1 MISIF
6 IAIITFVY
14 YQKMAERNGKTPWQ
28 YGLLG
33 VGIWIVVQ
41 FIFGL
46 IYGFFGLIMDP
57 NHHEQ
62 DTNFNSLTLV
72 NILGWILSLGVVWLV
87 YRYLDKHLKKGK
99 AAHIEEIENASKK

>member
-14 YQKMAERNGKTPWQ
+14 YQKMAQRNGKTPWQ

-33 VGIWIVVQ
+33 VAIWIVVQ

-46 IYGFFGLIMDP
+46 IYGFFGIIMDP
-57 NHHEQ
+57 NHYEQ
-62 DTNFNSLTLV
+62 DIDFNSLTLV
-72 NILGWILSLGVVWLV
+72 NILGWILSLGIVWLV
-87 YRYLDKHLKKGK
+87 YRYLDKRLKKEK
-99 AAHIEEIENASKK
+99 AAQTEEIGNASKK